1 MLNDRCFDIC
11 FPDARLA
18 NKMDGKSQTCLAN
31 CVNSECSCLHGQ
43 ASLTVLNFRNDRHTG
58 NYGPAPI
65 EAAR

>member
-31 CVNSECSCLHGQ
+31 CVNSKYSSARFMKFTPLPFLPNT
-43 ASLTVLNFRNDRHTG
+43 SL
-58 NYGPAPI
+58 
-65 EAAR
+65 